1 MSEPSFTPV
10 RPGRAELASG
20 LLVTALGLLGLA
32 ASWDLERGVLRQ
44 MGPGYLPA
52 TVSWLIIAGGVVM
65 IATAML
71 KTGKPLPDFQ
81 FRPLAVISAGIALFG
96 LTIDSLG
103 ILAAI
108 VILIIVC
115 GFASPI
121 TRFRENVVLA
131 VCLAAAS
138 ALIFVKLLGLAIPIL
153 PR

>member
-1 MSEPSFTPV
+1 MSEPGITPC

-32 ASWDLERGVLRQ
+32 ASWDLDRGVLRQ

-65 IATAML
+65 IVAAML
-71 KTGKPLPDFQ
+71 KPGKPLPNFQ
-81 FRPLAVISAGIALFG
+81 IRPLAVISAGLALFG

-103 ILAAI
+103 IIIAI
-108 VILIIVC
+108 VLLIIVC

-121 TRFRENVVLA
+121 TRFWETAVLA
-131 VCLAAAS
+131 VCLALAS
-138 ALIFVKLLGLAIPIL
+138 ALIFVQLLGLAIPIL

>member
-1 MSEPSFTPV
+1 MSEPSLTPC

-20 LLVTALGLLGLA
+20 ALVTALGLLGLA

-65 IATAML
+65 IAAALL
-71 KTGKPLPDFQ
+71 KPGKPLPDFQ
-81 FRPLAVISAGIALFG
+81 VRPLAMISLGLALFG
-96 LTIDSLG
+96 MTIDSLG
-103 ILAAI
+103 IIVAI
-108 VILIIVC
+108 VILIVVC

-121 TRFRENVVLA
+121 TRFWEMVVLA
-131 VCLAAAS
+131 ICLALGS
-138 ALIFVKLLGLAIPIL
+138 AFIFVQLLGLAIPIL

>member
-1 MSEPSFTPV
+1 MTQRNTLAGIGRRV
-10 RPGRAELASG
+10 RLAG
-20 LLVTALGLLGLA
+20 
-32 ASWDLERGVLRQ
+32 
-44 MGPGYLPA
+44 
-52 TVSWLIIAGGVVM
+52 WLIIAGGVVM
-65 IATAML
+65 IAAAML

-81 FRPLAVISAGIALFG
+81 FRPLAVISVGIALFG
-96 LTIDSLG
+96 LTIDRLG

-121 TRFRENVVLA
+121 TRFRENVALA

-138 ALIFVKLLGLAIPIL
+138 AVISVKLLGLAIPIL

>member
-1 MSEPSFTPV
+1 MSEPSLSPC

-65 IATAML
+65 IAAAML
-71 KTGKPLPDFQ
+71 KPGRPLPDFQ
-81 FRPLAVISAGIALFG
+81 IRPLAVISLGLALFG

-103 ILAAI
+103 IIVAI
-108 VILIIVC
+108 VILILVC

-121 TRFRENVVLA
+121 TRFREMVVLA
-131 VCLAAAS
+131 VCLALAS
-138 ALIFVKLLGLAIPIL
+138 AFIFVQFLGLAIPML

>member
-1 MSEPSFTPV
+1 MSEPSLSPV

-20 LLVTALGLLGLA
+20 VLVTALGLLGLA

-52 TVSWLIIAGGVVM
+52 TVSWLIIAGGAVM
-65 IATAML
+65 IAAALL
-71 KTGKPLPDFQ
+71 KPGKPLPDFQ
-81 FRPLAVISAGIALFG
+81 IRPLAVISLALALFG

-103 ILAAI
+103 IIIAI
-108 VILIIVC
+108 VILIMVC

-121 TRFRENVVLA
+121 TRFWEMAVLA
-131 VCLAAAS
+131 VCLALAS
-138 ALIFVKLLGLAIPIL
+138 AFIFVQLLGLAIPIL

>member
-1 MSEPSFTPV
+1 MSEPSFTPC

-32 ASWDLERGVLRQ
+32 ASWELERGALRQ

-52 TVSWLIIAGGVVM
+52 AVSWLIIAGGLVM
-65 IATAML
+65 TAIAML
-71 KTGKPLPDFQ
+71 KPGKALPDFQ
-81 FRPLAVISAGIALFG
+81 FRPVAVISVGLALFG

-103 ILAAI
+103 IIVAI
-108 VILIIVC
+108 VLLIVVC

-121 TRFRENVVLA
+121 TRFWETLLLA
-131 VCLAAAS
+131 VCLALAS
-138 ALIFVKLLGLAIPIL
+138 ALIFVQLLGLAIPIL